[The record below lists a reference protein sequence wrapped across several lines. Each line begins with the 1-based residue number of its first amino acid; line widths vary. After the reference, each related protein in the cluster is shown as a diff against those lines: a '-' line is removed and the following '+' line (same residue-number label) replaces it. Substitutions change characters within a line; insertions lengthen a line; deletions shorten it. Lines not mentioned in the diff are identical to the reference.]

1 MFGLEKMVRGLRRA
15 SQETP
20 PRRRRAFHGQL
31 DQLEGRQLL
40 TVYAYEVAAAAVGAN
55 TAFVLNP
62 GGNLYEHVGTNPNA
76 GWTYLSG
83 GVAQISA
90 GRDSYGQNA
99 VYEVLANGN
108 LDEITSRGTYFLTS
122 GVSQISASQFQ
133 SNTVFA
139 LMNSGALYEING
151 TGGTAPRYLAGSVTQ
166 ISAGRDSA
174 GNTSV
179 FALFSNNTFEEDTTA
194 GWHYIDN
201 GGLMGRAIQI
211 SASQIQ
217 ADTAFVMNG
226 SGGVLEYSISRS
238 LASFRYLMWSG
249 AAEIAAGRDTT
260 GSASVYFLSNTGI
273 NRPEN
278 LYEITSTS
286 PAFEVAANVSLL
298 NPGSASQYQANTIY
312 AYTTTQYTGYS
323 YTTLDVYI
331 GNSYPYP
338 ITSFRQN
345 H

>member
-1 MFGLEKMVRGLRRA
+1 MFGLEKLVRRLRA
-15 SQETP
+15 TSQEIP
-20 PRRRRAFHGQL
+20 PRRRRAFHGRL

-40 TVYAYEVAAAAVGAN
+40 TTYAYEVAAAAVGSN

-76 GWTYLSG
+76 GWSYLSG

-99 VYEVLANGN
+99 VYTVLTNGS
-108 LDEITSRGTYFLTS
+108 LYEITSRGRYFLTS

-139 LMNSGALYEING
+139 VMNNGALYEING
-151 TGGTAPRYLAGSVTQ
+151 TGGTPLRYLAGGIAQ
-166 ISAGRDSA
+166 ISAGRDTSGFA
-174 GNTSV
+174 SV
-179 FALFSNNTFEEDTTA
+179 FALFNNNTFEEDTST

-201 GGLMGRAIQI
+201 GGWMGRAIQI

-226 SGGVLEYSISRS
+226 SGGVLEYSTSHS
-238 LASFRYLMWSG
+238 LTSFRYLMYSG
-249 AAEIAAGRDTT
+249 AAEIAAGRDAT

-298 NPGSASQYQANTIY
+298 NPGSASQYQSNTIY
-312 AYTTTQYTGYS
+312 GYTINRYTGYS
-323 YTTLDVYI
+323 YVTLDAYI
-331 GNSYPYP
+331 GNSFPYP
-338 ITSFRQN
+338 ITSFKQVP
-345 H
+345 